1 MLKIC
6 FTFLFEVVLV
16 TKNWTVERSLIS
28 VFFLFCGVQSPYRG
42 KRKLFSPHGSPI
54 NTSKF
59 TSFYYSDAL
68 HPVIAVFS
76 YCFWN
81 HRSQTKANTSST
93 PGIEGEEGEGQVRDS
108 APPVNSSEFLV
119 LLSFTSQ
126 MSANWVK
133 KLVGDKEL
141 SLLWWWRGRALFRSY
156 DWEVGKTTSN
166 FRERT
171 LEVHEWS

>member
-1 MLKIC
+1 MNGRKESN
-6 FTFLFEVVLV
+6 FLFFE
-16 TKNWTVERSLIS
+16 
-28 VFFLFCGVQSPYRG
+28 FCGVRYHYCG

-59 TSFYYSDAL
+59 TRFYYSNAL

-81 HRSQTKANTSST
+81 HTSQTKANTSST
-93 PGIEGEEGEGQVRDS
+93 PLRILVLPGGGGEGKVRES

-133 KLVGDKEL
+133 QHSLVIK
-141 SLLWWWRGRALFRSY
+141 SF
-156 DWEVGKTTSN
+156 
-166 FRERT
+166 T
-171 LEVHEWS
+171 LMMTRKSFISIL